1 MNYREALGTLKA
13 NKLPEILL
21 IYGEETYLRDD
32 LITKILQHYVEPG
45 MEDMDIS
52 RFDGQS
58 LKEIELMTALQS
70 VALFSEK
77 RVVLINDAQKLDL
90 SSGLVDRLQQGFP
103 QGLLLLLPSG
113 KDGSFRKLK
122 SIATSVE
129 CKKITQ
135 REMEL
140 WIQKELSSKGKTMER
155 EAMTRFIGQ
164 SRYFEYGSTLDL
176 YYLKGELDKLAS
188 TTDRVIGTERVSEM
202 MQVPLEENV
211 FLLLEQLT
219 KKNRRQVFRL
229 YRDFVAGG
237 NSLYSLVP
245 MMVKNYYQLLI
256 VKVLQESGVPMQA
269 WAESLGISSA
279 FIQRKLASS
288 AGMMDRSSLLD
299 ALTLCLETEARYKS
313 QRVEMDSLVQ
323 NLLLELLS
331 A

>member
-1 MNYREALGTLKA
+1 MNYREALGALKA

>member
-1 MNYREALGTLKA
+1 MNYREALAALKA

-70 VALFSEK
+70 VALFSAK

-140 WIQKELSSKGKTMER
+140 WIQKELSSKGKTMKR

>member
-1 MNYREALGTLKA
+1 MNYREAFAALKA

-52 RFDGQS
+52 RLDGQS

-188 TTDRVIGTERVSEM
+188 TKDRVIGTERVSQM

-256 VKVLQESGVPMQA
+256 VKILQESGVPMQA